1 MFEFRKPIFII
12 RDPKL
17 LKKMAVKDFD
27 HFVDHRVIIDETID
41 KMFGKSL
48 ISLTGNK
55 WRGVTTLVNLLKKLI
70 SLIT

>member
-1 MFEFRKPIFII
+1 MFEFRKPVFLV

-27 HFVDHRVIIDETID
+27 HFVDHRVIIDEDID

-55 WRGVTTLVNLLKKLI
+55 WRGNVDNTELCSSKMYFI
-70 SLIT
+70 I